1 MASISCLKAAS
12 GRQSG
17 KCHGRCTSNVICR
30 YTFCCYCYFWT
41 YHGRISQLFGTRLKR
56 SLISV
61 FSWANCRFQRS
72 VCFDFVMAFMWSG
85 SPLVFH
91 HLLACVGVYNV
102 YSRLF
107 RILRRQ
113 TSIKNRAVNLCVDPI
128 QFMIHCFRFKNIFV
142 NSERFDSR
150 RFPIKFDSINNSIQH
165 SLSAFTGLFIC
176 FP

>member
-85 SPLVFH
+85 SPLDFH

-128 QFMIHCFRFKNIFV
+128 RFMIHCFRFKNIFC
-142 NSERFDSR
+142 
-150 RFPIKFDSINNSIQH
+150 P
-165 SLSAFTGLFIC
+165 SLDVSLMMARHGIWRHFCKPRLKKRALNKNDYVR
-176 FP
+176 